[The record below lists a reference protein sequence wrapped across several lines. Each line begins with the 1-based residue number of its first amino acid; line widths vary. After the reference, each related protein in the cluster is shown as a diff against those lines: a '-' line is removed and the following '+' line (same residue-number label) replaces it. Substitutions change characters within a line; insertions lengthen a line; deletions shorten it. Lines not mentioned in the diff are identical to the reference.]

1 MRFKRKLTYAGIISA
16 IALITSIFIPII
28 PCQVSPNIPNPLYKW
43 TLCSL
48 NPDKITPTGSITE
61 YFGYTVSL
69 TEAYILTLL
78 LTFVVA
84 MIFFHFTTRK
94 KRKD

>member
-1 MRFKRKLTYAGIISA
+1 MLFKKKLMYAGIISA
-16 IALITSIFIPII
+16 TALIASIFMPLV
-28 PCQVSPNIPNPLYKW
+28 PCRTSPNLMPPIYKW

-48 NPDKITPTGSITE
+48 NPDKISSLRSITE

-69 TEAYILTLL
+69 TESYILTLL
-78 LTFVVA
+78 LTFVVV

>member
-1 MRFKRKLTYAGIISA
+1 MIFKKKLMYAGIISA
-16 IALITSIFIPII
+16 IALVASIFIPLV
-28 PCQVSPNIPNPLYKW
+28 PCRTSPNITPPLYKW

-48 NPDKITPTGSITE
+48 NPDKIASATSITE

-69 TEAYILTLL
+69 TESYILTLL
-78 LTFVVA
+78 LTFVVV

>member
-1 MRFKRKLTYAGIISA
+1 MYAGIISA
-16 IALITSIFIPII
+16 AALIASIFMPLI
-28 PCQVSPNIPNPLYKW
+28 PCRASPNIPNPLYKW

-48 NPDKITPTGSITE
+48 NPDKITSTGSITE
-61 YFGYTVSL
+61 YFGYTASI

-78 LTFVVA
+78 ITFVVV